1 MLKGYFKFLSRNKVY
16 TFINIAG
23 LVVSLMFIILMGD
36 YTWRQYSIDS
46 WHENADRIYL
56 TGSDEDFFMWPQAAQ
71 EMKEMCPEVEKSCCV
86 MSQNGKIK
94 RLSSESYPS
103 LLEDGR
109 VVKEFGEAKYGQRE
123 VKAMDD
129 DNGNIMLAD
138 STFFQFFSFPL
149 LQGNPQTA
157 LDAPDKCVVTESLAR
172 QLFGDKNPIGE
183 TLQIVGDRHVRMH
196 NDVDPY
202 DSTLVYTISAIAKD
216 FDRTVLPN
224 ETQLI
229 ACMERFPQVMGYK
242 LTNDAFAYGP
252 TGACKAFLMLRS
264 GTTLDSKKKTIE
276 EHLNKNYM
284 LWSRMGEH
292 EFTVTPLTEI
302 MFAPQNNGY
311 GMQKGDKTR
320 LHILLAA
327 VLAILFF
334 AISNYINLTVANTGF
349 RAKEMATRRLFG
361 SSQRQISLK
370 LIAESTLMI
379 AVAFLIG
386 FALALCF
393 QDDAAELFKGKIALL
408 NDINLGT
415 VSVCLGFILLVGV
428 VSGLMP
434 SYQISRFQPI
444 DIVKGNFRFRSKMV
458 MGKLFIILQNVISVT
473 MLTAALVIWLQ
484 LNHLIHAPLGFNTER
499 LYYVNSPMGKNQTVR
514 NQLEKMPFVER
525 IGEYRGTTF
534 TSYNSSMRSITNGDK
549 LTTLFLT
556 DLDST
561 AFSLYGLDILKDYGN
576 TNNGYYLNEDAKRRL
591 ELSDEDRE
599 MVWGKDEMAPVS
611 GIIKDFHRIN
621 VLQEAEPFAIR
632 LLEHVEYSN
641 FLVKTNGDKQAKTA
655 FMDMLRRLDVAEDDL
670 RWYVSSIEENIAETF
685 DEQQNTLKIITL
697 FTIIAVII
705 SVMGYV
711 GMSLFFIRQR
721 QKEIGIRKIMGSTSG
736 EVMVLMLRTFCA
748 PLLVS
753 FVIAI
758 PIAWYIMRDWL
769 TNFSYRI
776 TLSPWIFAT
785 TCAFA
790 LFVAVLS
797 VGFQIIKAV
806 RTNPVE
812 SIKTE

>member
-1 MLKGYFKFLSRNKVY
+1 MKSYFKFLSRNKAY

-36 YTWRQYSIDS
+36 YAWRQYSIDS
-46 WHENADRIYL
+46 WHKNADRIYL
-56 TGSDEDFFMWPQAAQ
+56 TGNDEDFFMWPQAAQ
-71 EMKEMCPEVEKSCCV
+71 EIKEMCPEVEQTCCV
-86 MSQNGKIK
+86 MSQ
-94 RLSSESYPS
+94 R
-103 LLEDGR
+103 GR
-109 VVKEFGEAKYGQRE
+109 IKYGQRE
-123 VKAMDD
+123 VKEGDKE
-129 DNGNIMLAD
+129 NGIIMLTD
-138 STFFQFFSFPL
+138 STFFRFFDFEL
-149 LQGNPQTA
+149 TKGDKRTA
-157 LDAPDKCVVTESLAR
+157 LDAPDKCVITERLAQR
-172 QLFGDKNPIGE
+172 LFGEKDPIGE
-183 TLQIVGDRHVRMH
+183 SLQIVGKRSVFMNHE
-196 NDVDPY
+196 DPY
-202 DSTLVYTISAIAKD
+202 DSTLVYTVSGIVKD

-224 ETQLI
+224 ETQII
-229 ACMERFPQVMGYK
+229 ANMERFPQVMGYT
-242 LTNDAFAYGP
+242 LRPHSFAYSS
-252 TGACKAFLMLRS
+252 TGACKAFLMLRP
-264 GTTLDSKKKTIE
+264 GATLDAKKKVIE
-276 EHLNKNYM
+276 DHLAKNYM
-284 LWSRMGEH
+284 WTHMDH
-292 EFTVTPLTEI
+292 QEFFATPLTDI

-334 AISNYINLTVANTGF
+334 AVSNYINLTVANTGF

-379 AVAFLIG
+379 VVAFFIG

-408 NDINLGT
+408 NDINFGT
-415 VSVCLGFILLVGV
+415 VSVCLGFILLVGII
-428 VSGLMP
+428 SGIMP

-444 DIVKGNFRFRSKMV
+444 DIVKGNFRYHSKMV
-458 MGKLFIILQNVISVT
+458 MGRLFIIVQNVVTVT

-499 LYYVNSPMGKNQTVR
+499 LYYVNVPEGKSQTVR
-514 NQLEKMPFVER
+514 SQLEKMPFVER
-525 IGEYRGTTF
+525 IGEYSGTTF
-534 TSYNSSMRSITNGDK
+534 VTYSSSIRSITNGDK
-549 LTTLFLT
+549 LTSLFLT

-561 AFSLYGLDILKDYGN
+561 AFALYGLDILKDYGN
-576 TNNGYYLNEDAKRRL
+576 TSNGYYLNEEAMRRL
-591 ELSDEDRE
+591 ELKDEDRE
-599 MVWGKDEMAPVS
+599 MVWGKDEKASIS
-611 GIIKDFHRIN
+611 GILKDFHRIN
-621 VLQEAEPFAIR
+621 VLTTAEPFAIR
-632 LLEHVEYSN
+632 VQEHVDDPN
-641 FLVKTNGDKQAKTA
+641 FLVKTNGDKQAKA
-655 FMDMLRRLDVAEDDL
+655 ALINMIREQGVSEEAIE
-670 RWYVSSIEENIAETF
+670 WYVTSLEEGIADTF
-685 DEQQNTLKIITL
+685 EDQQNTLKIITL

-736 EVMVLMLRTFCA
+736 EVMVLMLRIFCS
-748 PLLVS
+748 PLLLS
-753 FVIAI
+753 FVIAV
-758 PIAWYIMRDWL
+758 PLSWYIMRDWL

-776 TLSPWIFAT
+776 TLSPWIFAA

-790 LFVAVLS
+790 LLVAILS
-797 VGFQIIKAV
+797 VGLQIIKAV

>member
-1 MLKGYFKFLSRNKVY
+1 MKSYFKFLSRNKAY

-46 WHENADRIYL
+46 WHKNADRIYL
-56 TGSDEDFFMWPQAAQ
+56 TGSGEDFFMWPQAAQ
-71 EMKEMCPEVEKSCCV
+71 DIKEMCPEVEQTCCV
-86 MSQNGKIK
+86 MSQNGRI
-94 RLSSESYPS
+94 
-103 LLEDGR
+103 
-109 VVKEFGEAKYGQRE
+109 KYGQQE
-123 VKAMDD
+123 VKDGEKE
-129 DNGNIMLAD
+129 NGIIMLAD
-138 STFFQFFSFPL
+138 STFFRFFDFKL
-149 LQGNPQTA
+149 VEGDRLTA
-157 LDAPDKCVVTESLAR
+157 LDAPDKCVITERLAQR
-172 QLFGDKNPIGE
+172 LFGEKDPIGE
-183 TLQIVGDRHVRMH
+183 SLLIVGKRSVFMNHE
-196 NDVDPY
+196 DPY
-202 DSTLVYTISAIAKD
+202 DSTLVYTVSGIVKD
-216 FDRTVLPN
+216 FDHTVLPN

-229 ACMERFPQVMGYK
+229 ASMERFSQVMGYT
-242 LTNDAFAYGP
+242 LRPHSFASGG
-252 TGACKAFLMLRS
+252 TGACKAFLMLRP
-264 GTTLDSKKKTIE
+264 GATLDAKKKVIE
-276 EHLNKNYM
+276 DHLAKNYM
-284 LWSRMGEH
+284 WAHMDNQ
-292 EFTVTPLTEI
+292 EFFATPLTDI

-334 AISNYINLTVANTGF
+334 AVSNYINLTVANTGF

-408 NDINLGT
+408 NDINFGS
-415 VSVCLGFILLVGV
+415 VSVYLGFILLVGII
-428 VSGLMP
+428 SGTMP
-434 SYQISRFQPI
+434 SWQISRYQPV
-444 DIVKGNFRFRSKMV
+444 DIVKGNFRYQSKMV
-458 MGKLFIILQNVISVT
+458 LGRLFIIVQNVVTVT

-499 LYYVNSPMGKNQTVR
+499 LYYVYTPERKSQTVR
-514 NQLEKMPFVER
+514 SQLEKMPFVER
-525 IGEYRGTTF
+525 IGEYSGTTF
-534 TSYNSSMRSITNGDK
+534 VTYSSSIRSITNGDK
-549 LTTLFLT
+549 LTSLFLT

-561 AFSLYGLDILKDYGN
+561 AFTLYGLDILKDYGN
-576 TNNGYYLNEDAKRRL
+576 TSNGYYLNEDAKRRL
-591 ELSDEDRE
+591 ELTDDDRE
-599 MVWGKDEMAPVS
+599 MVWGKDETAPIS
-611 GIIKDFHRIN
+611 GILKDFHRIN
-621 VLQEAEPFAIR
+621 VLHEAEPFAIR
-632 LLEHVEYSN
+632 VQEHVDNPN

-655 FMDMLRRLDVAEDDL
+655 FVEMMRGLGVPEEAME
-670 RWYVSSIEENIAETF
+670 WYVSSLEEGIAETF
-685 DEQQNTLKIITL
+685 EDHQNTLKIITL

-721 QKEIGIRKIMGSTSG
+721 QKEIGIRKIMGSTSS

-758 PIAWYIMRDWL
+758 PIAWYIMNDWL

-776 TLSPWIFAT
+776 SLSPWIFAT

-790 LFVAVLS
+790 LLVAVLS
-797 VGFQIIKAV
+797 VVFQIVKAV
-806 RTNPVE
+806 RANPVE